1 MAQKAAYKSIFSRII
16 SSFSPLYTFSANPYT
31 VAVLM
36 EEQGISVCNVS
47 IQHFRQVIRTDL
59 TSILLFL

>member
-47 IQHFRQVIRTDL
+47 I
-59 TSILLFL
+59 